1 MQHCRAIRRNS
12 WQEKKGH
19 CLLHSIKMIIGCR
32 QSSQDLL
39 CQATYCE
46 QTQFISW
53 EESRSSSRLRY
64 VIILPCFSK
73 TCLGRLFHLKG
84 VSRCYCL
91 PGASR
96 RRKRGDWKNAS
107 SCRVGMFCVS
117 EEQNLQSGASLQPPT
132 SAQLS
137 PGWSHFQEQ
146 DGTEGLTP
154 WGAHPRGLCPQLSG
168 QHALQNDRFVSQE

>member
-19 CLLHSIKMIIGCR
+19 CLLHSIKMILGCR

-64 VIILPCFSK
+64 VIILPCFSN

-84 VSRCYCL
+84 VSKCYCL
-91 PGASR
+91 PGVSR
-96 RRKRGDWKNAS
+96 RRKRGDGKIAS
-107 SCRVGMFCVS
+107 FCSVGMFCVS
-117 EEQNLQSGASLQPPT
+117 EVQNLRRGGSHRRTAHPRLGWLPGAGRP
-132 SAQLS
+132 
-137 PGWSHFQEQ
+137 W
-146 DGTEGLTP
+146 GLTP
-154 WGAHPRGLCPQLSG
+154 WSDHPRGLCPQLSG
-168 QHALQNDRFVSQE
+168 QHALRNDCFTSQE